1 MASRPLLSSSSSE
14 CQLSLKGLGPP
25 RARTFQSVAASSW
38 TRGHH
43 LQLAAAAHGSQPSAS
58 PGALDLELYQALL
71 EKADACTYQPP
82 HGQDKFNKTHEGAD
96 AQFQYSSSQRNSGCC
111 SWVAGRAGE
120 NLRLQNRGREG
131 EIPGA
136 ALQAMRR
143 LSSTSASTAPHELT
157 SESLEVFEVA
167 LEILQ
172 SLDNAAWTLAFI
184 ADATTIWP
192 SLNSHSSNLSRWTSR
207 SGGTIIAGRAAL
219 H

>member
-1 MASRPLLSSSSSE
+1 MFRTLAIGGPLILS
-14 CQLSLKGLGPP
+14 CIKHCWKRLTPVLTNL
-25 RARTFQSVAASSW
+25 RTDRTNS
-38 TRGHH
+38 TRLMKEQMHSFNTRRHRGI
-43 LQLAAAAHGSQPSAS
+43 QGAAAGWQ
-58 PGALDLELYQALL
+58 G
-71 EKADACTYQPP
+71 
-82 HGQDKFNKTHEGAD
+82 GQEVHLG
-96 AQFQYSSSQRNSGCC
+96 G
-111 SWVAGRAGE
+111 W
-120 NLRLQNRGREG
+120 GREG

>member
-1 MASRPLLSSSSSE
+1 MLL
-14 CQLSLKGLGPP
+14 
-25 RARTFQSVAASSW
+25 
-38 TRGHH
+38 
-43 LQLAAAAHGSQPSAS
+43 
-58 PGALDLELYQALL
+58 
-71 EKADACTYQPP
+71 
-82 HGQDKFNKTHEGAD
+82 
-96 AQFQYSSSQRNSGCC
+96 
-111 SWVAGRAGE
+111 E